1 MSTFDAELEAVFN
14 RLVDG
19 IASEADEQQLGELL
33 RASPEARRAYREFMS
48 LHSALHWDYVAALA
62 PEVVGGHSLESP
74 PSVSF
79 PASRFG
85 WALAFLAGTMVASV
99 VAIFWPSM
107 NGDRAQTEIVATNPA
122 PETANTQP
130 KTDSLAALLVD
141 QVGAEFAA
149 GRAPDGIRMGP
160 GEYELLKGIVHVRFV
175 QGADV
180 VIASPARLDVRDA
193 QHTRLVYGNV
203 RVTAPP
209 TARGFTIA
217 TNAADYVDLGTEFGL
232 RVDPRSGASD
242 LYVFDGQVN
251 VADTRTGKVL
261 SEVVEGESSRYVDG
275 TVGAVPEI
283 DEDAFPTPGAIGF
296 KRWQQYERAI
306 RADDR
311 LLAFYPFRRGVDET
325 VLFNS
330 KNEDVIAT
338 GRIDGARWTTGR
350 WPGKEA
356 LLFDRD
362 TDFVQFDIPGEHQ
375 ELTVAVW
382 LKVDRLDF
390 GLNAILNSDGNEPG
404 DFHFQLTR
412 QGLPRGGVVIQSH
425 FDDKVVGESVPVG
438 KWTHVASAIST
449 QSRSQQIYVNGV
461 LARER
466 YWRKDEILRPGS
478 CRLGNWLPDAKACMP
493 NRAFRGRIDEL
504 AIWNRAL
511 SVDEIKNLVEVGRPG
526 MLGNAE

>member
-1 MSTFDAELEAVFN
+1 MNSINADLEALFN

-33 RASPEARRAYREFMS
+33 RSGPQVRRAYREFVS
-48 LHSALHWDYVAALA
+48 LHSALHWDFVAALS
-62 PEVVGGHSLESP
+62 PELAGDNSLKSP
-74 PSVSF
+74 PSVSL
-79 PASRFG
+79 PASQFG
-85 WALAFLAGTMVASV
+85 WMLAFAAGTIVASV
-99 VAIFWPSM
+99 VAFLWPRT
-107 NGDRAQTEIVATNPA
+107 NVDRVPKEIVATHQPRETTNASPA
-122 PETANTQP
+122 
-130 KTDSLAALLVD
+130 TDSIAALLVD

-149 GRAPDGIRMGP
+149 GRAPDGVRIGP
-160 GEYELLKGIVHVRFV
+160 GEYELLQGIVHLRFA

-180 VIASPARLDVRDA
+180 VIASPSRLDVRDA

-209 TARGFTIA
+209 AARGFTIA

-275 TVGAVPEI
+275 AVGAAPEI
-283 DEDAFPTPGAIGF
+283 NRDAFPTPGAIGF
-296 KRWQQYERAI
+296 QRWQQYEREM
-306 RADDR
+306 RGNDR
-311 LLAFYPFRRGVDET
+311 LLAFYPFLRTADET
-325 VLFNS
+325 VLVNAH
-330 KNEDVIAT
+330 NEDGIAD
-338 GRIDGARWTTGR
+338 GRIKGARWTTGR

-362 TDFVQFDIPGEHQ
+362 TDFVQLDIPGEHQ
-375 ELTVAVW
+375 ELTIAVW
-382 LKVDRLDF
+382 LKIDRLDF
-390 GLNAILNSDGNEPG
+390 GLNAILNSDGYEPG

-412 QGLPRGGVVIQSH
+412 QGLPRGGVVIQGH
-425 FDDKVVGESVPVG
+425 FDDKVMGESVPVG
-438 KWTHVASAIST
+438 KWTHVASVMST
-449 QSRSQQIYVNGV
+449 QNRSQQIYVNGV

-466 YWRKDEILRPGS
+466 QWRKDEILRPGS
-478 CRLGNWLPDAKACMP
+478 CRLGNWLPDAKACVA

-504 AIWNRAL
+504 AIWSRAL
-511 SVDEIKNLVEVGRPG
+511 SVHEIKNFVEVGRPG
-526 MLGNAE
+526 LLWNQD

>member
-1 MSTFDAELEAVFN
+1 MSASDTELEAIFN

-19 IASEADEQQLGELL
+19 IASEADERQLGELL
-33 RASPEARRAYREFMS
+33 RASPEARRAYWAFMS
-48 LHSALHWDYVAALA
+48 LHSALHWDYLAALSPSVA
-62 PEVVGGHSLESP
+62 SEKLPESP
-74 PSVSF
+74 PSVSV
-79 PASRFG
+79 PASRLG

-99 VAIFWPSM
+99 VAIFWPSAHV
-107 NGDRAQTEIVATNPA
+107 DRAQTAIVATNRSR
-122 PETANTQP
+122 ESVKTASQ
-130 KTDSLAALLVD
+130 TDSLAALVVD
-141 QVGAEFAA
+141 QVGAEFAE
-149 GRAPDGIRMGP
+149 GRAPDGIRIGP
-160 GEYELLKGIVHVRFV
+160 GEYELLKGIVHIRFA

-251 VADTRTGKVL
+251 VADPRTGKVL

-275 TVGAVPEI
+275 TASAVPEI
-283 DEDAFPTPGAIGF
+283 DEDEFPTPGAIGY
-296 KRWQQYERAI
+296 KRWQHYEHQL
-306 RADDR
+306 RADEQ
-311 LLAFYPFRRGVDET
+311 LLAFFPFRRVSDESAL
-325 VLFNS
+325 VNS
-330 KNEDVIAT
+330 HHESPIAA
-338 GRIDGARWTTGR
+338 GRIEGARWTTGR
-350 WPGKEA
+350 WPGKAA

-362 TDFVQFDIPGEHQ
+362 SDFVHLHIPGEHQ
-375 ELTVAVW
+375 ELTIAVW

-412 QGLPRGGVVIQSH
+412 QGLPRGGVIIQGQ
-425 FDDKVVGESVPVG
+425 FDDKVTEEAVPVG
-438 KWTHVASAIST
+438 KWTHVASVMST
-449 QSRSQQIYVNGV
+449 QTLSQQIYVNGV

-466 YWRKDEILRPGS
+466 QWRKDEILRPGT
-478 CRLGNWLPDAKACMP
+478 CRLGNWLPDAKACVA

-504 AIWNRAL
+504 AIWSRAL
-511 SVDEIKNLVEVGRPG
+511 SVTEIKNFVEIGRPG
-526 MLGNAE
+526 LLWNQ